1 MGPLRIRTEEP
12 APQNDQPM
20 LRLKSAHRLERRNN
34 NGKYKAQ
41 KRNHRASLGDF
52 LSNNA
57 DYVSGICNWQQEQKW
72 IILTV
77 DKQ

>member
-1 MGPLRIRTEEP
+1 MISSLFPIGGANLR
-12 APQNDQPM
+12 
-20 LRLKSAHRLERRNN
+20 
-34 NGKYKAQ
+34 
-41 KRNHRASLGDF
+41 DF